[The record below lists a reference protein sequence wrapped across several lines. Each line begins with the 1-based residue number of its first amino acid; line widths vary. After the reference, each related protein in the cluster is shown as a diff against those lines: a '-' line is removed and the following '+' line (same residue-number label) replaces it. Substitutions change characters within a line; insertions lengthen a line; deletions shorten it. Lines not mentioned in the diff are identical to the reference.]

1 MKKCT
6 LALVCLLICLFL
18 LTACVGASPEVNIDE
33 KEHLIEEKA
42 IVEPNG
48 DINTS
53 RSQAR
58 DMERVGKNEQFVQEI
73 SLFFFNR
80 IQNSLTAELRRIVSS
95 QPGISFFEII
105 EALSKGPISPD
116 LEPIIPPQT
125 KLLSASHIEGLAT
138 INLSSDFLEAKDL
151 LVARAAL
158 VNTLVDI
165 DGIEFVKVLVD
176 GKEFTKSGTQEGE
189 TLGVLTRFPTKIED
203 IIALD
208 NKALVSDEVRT
219 LDWELF
225 FQDREGNLLLSE
237 VRTINVRNME
247 YVRAIVEELI
257 KGPSSPNIGLYR
269 TIPSGA
275 RLLDAEIIK
284 SSDAE
289 SKDLLKLRFTE
300 EFSAVLNLDNSALRT
315 TIGSLVLSLT
325 SLSNVGRVSVAYN
338 NTVVEMTGLMEI
350 LNKQEGFVK
359 EDFSDI
365 LGRRI
370 RVFFSDSNAMHLVP
384 EYRAMNRGDLRIAR
398 RILNDL
404 IEGPLY
410 KGNLAIMPLDL
421 SIDNLRVWVDKETA
435 YVDLPANINLN
446 HLGSTG
452 EIMAIYAIVNSL
464 TDTMNTRNIKKVQFL
479 VGGVVNEGIGHLSLR
494 EPFVRNLA
502 MISDK

>member
-6 LALVCLLICLFL
+6 LALICLLICLFL
-18 LTACVGASPEVNIDE
+18 LAACVEASPETNIDE
-33 KEHLIEEKA
+33 KEQLIEEKA
-42 IVEPNG
+42 IIEFDSDMNA
-48 DINTS
+48 S
-53 RSQAR
+53 RAQER
-58 DMERVGKNEQFVQEI
+58 GVERVGKNEKYIQEI

-80 IQNSLTAELRRIVSS
+80 IRNSLTAELRRIVSS
-95 QPGISFFEII
+95 QPGISFLEII

-116 LEPIIPPQT
+116 LEPIIPSET
-125 KLLSASHIEGLAT
+125 KLLSASHIEDLVT
-138 INLSSDFLEAKDL
+138 IDLSADFLEAKDL

-165 DGIEFVKVLVD
+165 DGIEFVKVLID
-176 GKEFTKSGTQEGE
+176 GKEFTKNGTQEGE

-203 IIALD
+203 IMELD
-208 NKALVSDEVRT
+208 NKAIVSDEIRT

-225 FQDREGNLLLSE
+225 FQDREGKLLLSE
-237 VRTINVRNME
+237 VRTINVRNMD

-257 KGPSSPNIGLYR
+257 KGPSSPDIGLYR
-269 TIPSGA
+269 TIPTGA
-275 RLLDAEIIK
+275 RLLDVEIIK
-284 SSDAE
+284 SPDAE
-289 SKDLLKLRFTE
+289 SKDLLKLRFNE

-315 TIGSLVLSLT
+315 TLGSLVLSLT

-338 NTVVEMTGLMEI
+338 NTVVETIGLMES

-359 EDFSDI
+359 EDFTEI

-384 EYRAMNRGDLRIAR
+384 EYRAMNRVDLRIAR

-410 KGNLAIMPLDL
+410 KGNLAVMPQGL

-435 YVDLPANINLN
+435 YVDLPVDINLN
-446 HLGSTG
+446 QLGSTG
-452 EIMAIYAIVNSL
+452 ETMAIHAIVNSL

-479 VGGVVNEGIGHLSLR
+479 VGGEVNEGIGHLSLR
-494 EPFVRNLA
+494 EPFVRNIA

>member
-1 MKKCT
+1 
-6 LALVCLLICLFL
+6 LA
-18 LTACVGASPEVNIDE
+18 ACVEASPETNIDE
-33 KEHLIEEKA
+33 KEQLIEEKA
-42 IVEPNG
+42 IIEFDSDMNA
-48 DINTS
+48 S
-53 RSQAR
+53 RAQER
-58 DMERVGKNEQFVQEI
+58 GVERVGKNEKYIQEI

-80 IQNSLTAELRRIVSS
+80 IRNSLTAELRRIVSS
-95 QPGISFFEII
+95 QPGISFLEII

-116 LEPIIPPQT
+116 LEPIIPSET
-125 KLLSASHIEGLAT
+125 KLLSASHIEDLVT
-138 INLSSDFLEAKDL
+138 IDLSADFLEAKDL

-165 DGIEFVKVLVD
+165 DGIEFVKVLID
-176 GKEFTKSGTQEGE
+176 GKEFTKNGTQEGE

-203 IIALD
+203 IMELD
-208 NKALVSDEVRT
+208 NKAIVSDEIRT

-225 FQDREGNLLLSE
+225 FQDREGKLLLSE
-237 VRTINVRNME
+237 VRTINVRNMD

-257 KGPSSPNIGLYR
+257 KGPSSPDIGLYR
-269 TIPSGA
+269 TIPTGA
-275 RLLDAEIIK
+275 RLLDVEIIK
-284 SSDAE
+284 SPDAE
-289 SKDLLKLRFTE
+289 SKDLLKLRFNE

-315 TIGSLVLSLT
+315 TLGSLVLSLT

-338 NTVVEMTGLMEI
+338 NTVVETIGLMES

-359 EDFSDI
+359 EDFTEI

-384 EYRAMNRGDLRIAR
+384 EYRAMNRVDLRIAR

-410 KGNLAIMPLDL
+410 KGNLAVMPQGL

-435 YVDLPANINLN
+435 YVDLPVDINLN
-446 HLGSTG
+446 QLGSTG
-452 EIMAIYAIVNSL
+452 ETMAIHAIVNSL

-479 VGGVVNEGIGHLSLR
+479 VGGEVNEGIGHLSLR
-494 EPFVRNLA
+494 EPFVRNIA